1 MLAENIQLNPEFNL
15 DVTFTE
21 PNMDIVFWKSDICI
35 FMHPESYQVIIM
47 FCVGHHPAAPISCRV
62 QIPHFKRVFVPDMV
76 SAAWVRLSC
85 IHPI

>member
-35 FMHPESYQVIIM
+35 FMHPESYQFYHNVL
-47 FCVGHHPAAPISCRV
+47 CGTPAAAPISCRV